1 VGSCFFDFAIPARS
15 SFRSGGTTRREDLVG
30 REACWEGSSLMKLS
44 RLGVG
49 RQTDNILGKTDP
61 GSEEAEER
69 DQKLLYI
76 GEQQVS
82 DTDEGNLSS

>member
-1 VGSCFFDFAIPARS
+1 
-15 SFRSGGTTRREDLVG
+15 
-30 REACWEGSSLMKLS
+30 MKLS

-49 RQTDNILGKTDP
+49 RQTDNILGKNDP